1 MRLRCT
7 TLARTT
13 RWAFKAVPIMDFSP
27 VTLRI
32 CSTVMQIHVSA
43 ILLTV
48 RLAAEAGALRR
59 TELNVLQKV
68 HHPHATQFLGA
79 VTTSQPY
86 MLVYEFLPG
95 GSLLDMCALLT
106 ARDQPLHALTRAQ
119 ELGMSSHAGRYC

>member
-1 MRLRCT
+1 MPVPL
-7 TLARTT
+7 LV
-13 RWAFKAVPIMDFSP
+13 AVES
-27 VTLRI
+27 
-32 CSTVMQIHVSA
+32 
-43 ILLTV
+43 
-48 RLAAEAGALRR
+48 AAEAGALRR

-106 ARDQPLHALTRAQ
+106 AHDQPLHALTRA
-119 ELGMSSHAGRYC
+119 